1 MIAEIVAIGTEL
13 TSGQKLDTNSQW
25 LSLQL
30 AELGIP
36 VHYHTTVA
44 DDFDANVNVL
54 RTAALRADVVL
65 ITGGLGPTL
74 DDLTRDVLA
83 RLANVELILDPVS
96 LEFIEGFFR
105 HRGRDMPARNRSQA
119 MFPQS
124 STPLPNPVGTAPGI
138 WMELPRAGIV
148 RDGIATDSCYERAA
162 ANCLI
167 AAMPGVPSEMH
178 RMFFE
183 QVRPRLPGGTNVIR
197 RACIHCFGLGESH
210 TEQLLGEL
218 TARGRDPEIG
228 ITAHEATI
236 TLRIVAHG
244 LSEDECRHKIDAAR
258 VEIHR
263 RLGHYVFGEEAD
275 ELEHVLVRLLQERNA
290 TLATVESGTGGYL
303 AQCLTAVPGF
313 ESAYLGGCVLPTTEA
328 RRNLLDIEEGD
339 AAVSAETARTMAVAG
354 RERFRSDYAL
364 AVTQYPPLDPA
375 LAMSGAPAAF
385 LALAGKDEVTVH
397 EINLA
402 GNPAILRSRTARSAM
417 NLLRLRLLRDAET
430 RVSL

>member
-36 VHYHTTVA
+36 VHYHSTVA
-44 DDFDANVNVL
+44 DDFDANVAVL

-83 RLANVELILDPVS
+83 RLAGVDLVLDPAS

-105 HRGRDMPARNRSQA
+105 HRGREMPERNRSQA
-119 MFPQS
+119 LFPQG

-138 WMELPRAGIV
+138 WLELMKNRLCE
-148 RDGIATDSCYERAA
+148 DGDDTDTDGQRSST
-162 ANCLI
+162 CLI

-183 QVRPRLPGGTNVIR
+183 QVRPRLPGGARVIR
-197 RACIHCFGLGESH
+197 RARIHCFGLGESH

-236 TLRIVAHG
+236 TLRIVAEG
-244 LSEDECRHKIDAAR
+244 MSEDECGRKIAAAR
-258 VEIHR
+258 EEIQR
-263 RLGHYVFGEEAD
+263 RLGHYVFGEEDD
-275 ELEHVLVRLLQERNA
+275 ELEHALIRMLRDRSV

-303 AQCLTAVPGF
+303 AQCLTGVPGF
-313 ESAYLGGCVLPTTEA
+313 EPAYLGGCVVPTTEA
-328 RRNLLDIEEGD
+328 RRNLLGLDD
-339 AAVSAETARTMAVAG
+339 AGEAVSGEVAKAMAVAG
-354 RERFRSDYAL
+354 RERFRSDFAL

-375 LAMSGAPAAF
+375 LVMSGAPAAY
-385 LALAGKDEVTVH
+385 LALAGKADVAVQ
-397 EINLA
+397 EISLA

-417 NLLRLRLLRDAET
+417 NLLRLQLLRDVDSQ
-430 RVSL
+430 VSL